1 MLARS
6 KRKSTQYKDKWAVNV
21 FQTHVFGYPTPV
33 LNIST
38 RIYRGDDLVADAFE
52 SEKTKT
58 VKESRD
64 FPDNCHVYFVIQ
76 MKRKRFEEAV
86 TVNIENR
93 WPG

>member
-1 MLARS
+1 MC
-6 KRKSTQYKDKWAVNV
+6 VI
-21 FQTHVFGYPTPV
+21 
-33 LNIST
+33 NIST
-38 RIYRGDDLVADAFE
+38 RTCQVVDFVAHAFE

-58 VKESRD
+58 MKESRD